1 MHESKDLR
9 GKATKDI
16 TLSQQIRMIHDAN
29 VQRWMK
35 LKLSKQRW
43 LKDKDIKWFDCVV
56 VKVQG
61 KIKIGYILYK

>member
-43 LKDKDIKWFDCVV
+43 LKDKDIK
-56 VKVQG
+56 
-61 KIKIGYILYK
+61 